1 MVAPLGAEGV
11 LAVVEGVRVGRSVS
25 LVGVSLRRA
34 SEESPNSRP
43 LGFFLGCNRL
53 EFDVKGGEW

>member
-1 MVAPLGAEGV
+1 VVAPLGAEGV
-11 LAVVEGVRVGRSVS
+11 LAAVEGVRAG
-25 LVGVSLRRA
+25 RRA